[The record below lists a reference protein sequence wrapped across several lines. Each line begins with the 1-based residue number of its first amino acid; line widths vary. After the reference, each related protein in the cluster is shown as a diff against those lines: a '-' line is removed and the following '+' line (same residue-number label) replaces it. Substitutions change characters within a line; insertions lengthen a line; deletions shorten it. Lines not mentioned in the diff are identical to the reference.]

1 MQPDLAGSLAAKR
14 KQPVV
19 PLISSATVEAAARR
33 RADQVT
39 VEPLGQAAGEGSQFS
54 LMAGEPCLEL
64 SDPARSSKRARQSS
78 AVQSQALKRRRA
90 STPALCWASA
100 LTSDCGGGPTP
111 IARGYPRPLLPE
123 PRLLVPAPR
132 LRRHSQPCTPTRTA
146 VRLRVELSAGR
157 RGHRGH
163 RGDGGESSSGPCL
176 AASG

>member
-64 SDPARSSKRARQSS
+64 SDPRPFIEEGPPVFGRPVASTKAQEGKHSRFVLGKRA
-78 AVQSQALKRRRA
+78 
-90 STPALCWASA
+90 
-100 LTSDCGGGPTP
+100 
-111 IARGYPRPLLPE
+111 YE
-123 PRLLVPAPR
+123 R
-132 LRRHSQPCTPTRTA
+132 LRRGADADSTR
-146 VRLRVELSAGR
+146 LSP
-157 RGHRGH
+157 
-163 RGDGGESSSGPCL
+163 STST
-176 AASG
+176 